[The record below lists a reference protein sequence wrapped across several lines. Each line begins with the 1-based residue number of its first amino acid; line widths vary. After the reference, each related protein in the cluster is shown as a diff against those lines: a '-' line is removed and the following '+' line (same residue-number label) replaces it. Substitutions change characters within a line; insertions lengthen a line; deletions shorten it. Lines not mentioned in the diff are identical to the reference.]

1 MQIKDEA
8 KGKSRQLCKS
18 SSSRVNTTA
27 GRTPVIK
34 AQLNTTYALGY
45 VNETALRLK
54 LGICGYI
61 LLVRTLD
68 SLSALLFDYLTFL
81 YVSLG
86 LACRGVWIHL
96 LHADSSS
103 ATTAI

>member
-1 MQIKDEA
+1 MQCRGTLFKTKWIKTSDWE
-8 KGKSRQLCKS
+8 
-18 SSSRVNTTA
+18 
-27 GRTPVIK
+27 
-34 AQLNTTYALGY
+34 
-45 VNETALRLK
+45 
-54 LGICGYI
+54 YI